1 MASYLIAKR
10 IDKRLAN
17 DISRSHNSHWHGDLY
32 RSRAAAI
39 GQVSSIVPV
48 AATTPAAA
56 ATPSLRLATLSI
68 TPFIISLVGTPYICG
83 RVDDKF
89 IARARDECRSQYP
102 PDRISRFG
110 PFRASLFRRCSRLRI
125 AISGNGRRH

>member
-17 DISRSHNSHWHGDLY
+17 EISRSHNSHWHGDLY
-32 RSRAAAI
+32 RSRD
-39 GQVSSIVPV
+39 
-48 AATTPAAA
+48 AA

-68 TPFIISLVGTPYICG
+68 TPFTISIVAAPYICG
-83 RVDDKF
+83 SVDDKF